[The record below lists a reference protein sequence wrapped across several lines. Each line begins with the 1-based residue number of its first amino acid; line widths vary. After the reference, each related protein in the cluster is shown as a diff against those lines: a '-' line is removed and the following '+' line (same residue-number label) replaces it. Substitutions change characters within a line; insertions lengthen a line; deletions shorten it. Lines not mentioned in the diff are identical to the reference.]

1 MPEFSYAYRNK
12 GTFFFYCKGL
22 FSIFMQAQQQPFDP
36 SFTAP
41 DRRPGRIPTFR
52 RAERERGENRVYARE
67 LFHPTPLK
75 TWREIF
81 FVLAREGKNLRAGTK
96 NFWFVFSGKHA
107 PQSAHLRFVNRE
119 RKCAKKRKGYFS
131 CIDCSV
137 GF

>member
-1 MPEFSYAYRNK
+1 M
-12 GTFFFYCKGL
+12 
-22 FSIFMQAQQQPFDP
+22 
-36 SFTAP
+36 
-41 DRRPGRIPTFR
+41 
-52 RAERERGENRVYARE
+52 
-67 LFHPTPLK
+67 
-75 TWREIF
+75 
-81 FVLAREGKNLRAGTK
+81 AREGKNLRAGTK

>member
-1 MPEFSYAYRNK
+1 
-12 GTFFFYCKGL
+12 
-22 FSIFMQAQQQPFDP
+22 MQAQQQPFDP

-81 FVLAREGKNLRAGTK
+81 FVLARERPLQNKEMEGRGVLGIKGA
-96 NFWFVFSGKHA
+96 S
-107 PQSAHLRFVNRE
+107 E
-119 RKCAKKRKGYFS
+119 RGGSKE
-131 CIDCSV
+131 
-137 GF
+137 